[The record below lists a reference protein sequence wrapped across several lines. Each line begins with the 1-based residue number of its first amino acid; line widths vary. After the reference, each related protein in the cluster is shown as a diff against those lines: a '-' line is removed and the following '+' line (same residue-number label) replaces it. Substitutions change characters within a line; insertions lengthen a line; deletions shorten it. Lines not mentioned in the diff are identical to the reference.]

1 MNTKSS
7 VVFGWVAYTAAFAV
21 GGGIGYY
28 NFYYK
33 PGGRRDRE
41 RMEDEQRAIE
51 AAREAE
57 EEERIRQ
64 QRQLKKTY
72 AQTHVPPYNSPKK

>member
-7 VVFGWVAYTAAFAV
+7 FIFGWVAYTVAFTV
-21 GGGIGYY
+21 GGGIGIY
-28 NFYYK
+28 NYWYK

-41 RMEDEQRAIE
+41 RAADEQREKEAQLEAI
-51 AAREAE
+51 

-64 QRQLKKTY
+64 QRRTQKSS
-72 AQTHVPPYNSPKK
+72 ASSAPRDPPAKS